1 MDDVIDVEVQ
11 ALLCYRALVSRDR
24 LLERCPW
31 AGLEDALDGSNQ
43 AAIPLVAPPHEVL
56 RPRLNLA

>member
-31 AGLEDALDGSNQ
+31 TGLEDALDPG
-43 AAIPLVAPPHEVL
+43 L
-56 RPRLNLA
+56 RHAG

>member
-31 AGLEDALDGSNQ
+31 TGLEDALDPGWDG
-43 AAIPLVAPPHEVL
+43 
-56 RPRLNLA
+56 PRLRHAG

>member
-1 MDDVIDVEVQ
+1 MDDVEVQ

-31 AGLEDALDGSNQ
+31 TRLEDALDPSQ
-43 AAIPLVAPPHEVL
+43 AATCWVSDT
-56 RPRLNLA
+56 NK